1 MRKKDSEIYVC
12 SNCGNEHSK
21 WSGKCLSCGN
31 WGTLKELKISDSVS
45 RGNVE
50 KAKPIDINKVS
61 LKISGRI
68 KTNIDE
74 LDLVLGGGIVPG
86 SVLLLGGKPGIGKST
101 LAWQIV
107 CNISGKVVYVAG
119 EESVE
124 QIKIRAQ
131 RIGKIPKNIVF
142 FENPDLL
149 TWLDYLKKERPRVV
163 IIDSIQTTY
172 RSDLPN
178 SPGSIVQ
185 VKESAVE
192 IIRVAKSYN
201 IACILIGHVT
211 KDGEVAGPRTLE
223 HLVDGVF
230 YLEGEDGMSERF
242 LKSHKHRF
250 GPTDELGVFMMTGE
264 GMVSYLDFGRVTK
277 VKKLPPGV
285 ARVALL
291 EGSRVYFIEVQSL
304 VQKSNFGFP
313 KRTAVNYDLNR
324 LQMIIAILGRHTD
337 VDLGAFDVY
346 LNIAEGYKLKNP
358 VSDLAVLMSLA
369 SSFYNR
375 ELPGDHIFLGEVDLS
390 ARLHLPVTAKKI
402 VKSVQKLKLKS
413 IYQSEKGLRQIIAE
427 YFKEN

>member
-1 MRKKDSEIYVC
+1 M
-12 SNCGNEHSK
+12 
-21 WSGKCLSCGN
+21 CGN
-31 WGTLKELKISDSVS
+31 WGTLKALKVSERISH
-45 RGNVE
+45 GKIE
-50 KAKPIDINKVS
+50 KAKPIDINEVS
-61 LKISGRI
+61 SKIRSRV
-68 KTNIDE
+68 KTEIGE

-86 SVLLLGGKPGIGKST
+86 SVLLFGGKPGIGKST
-101 LAWQIV
+101 LAWQV
-107 CNISGKVVYVAG
+107 ACKVKGRVVYVAG

-131 RIGKIPKNIVF
+131 RIGKIPKNVVF
-142 FENPDLL
+142 FENQDIL
-149 TWLDYLKKERPRVV
+149 TWLDYLKKERPELV

-185 VKESAVE
+185 VKESAIE
-192 IIRVAKSYN
+192 IIRVAKVYN
-201 IACILIGHVT
+201 IACIMIGHVT

-230 YLEGEDGMSERF
+230 YLEGEGGMSERF
-242 LKSHKHRF
+242 LKSHKNRF
-250 GPTDELGVFMMTGE
+250 GPTDELGVFMMTAE
-264 GMVSYLDFGRVTK
+264 GMVSYLDFGKVSK

-291 EGSRVYFIEVQSL
+291 EGSRIYFIEVQSL

-324 LQMIIAILGRHTD
+324 LQMLIAILGRHTKI
-337 VDLGAFDVY
+337 DLGNFDVY

-358 VSDLAVLMSLA
+358 ISDLAALMSLA

-375 ELPGDHIFLGEVDLS
+375 ELSGEHIFLGEIDLS
-390 ARLHLPVTAKKI
+390 ARLHLPVAAKKI
-402 VKSVQKLKLKS
+402 IQSVHKLKLKS
-413 IYQSEKGLRQIIAE
+413 ICGLERNLCQIMKE
-427 YFKEN
+427 YFS

>member
-1 MRKKDSEIYVC
+1 MQKRASEIYVC
-12 SNCGNEHSK
+12 TSCGNEQFK
-21 WSGKCLSCGN
+21 WSGKCLMCGN
-31 WGTLKELKISDSVS
+31 WGTLKALKVSERISH
-45 RGNVE
+45 GKIE
-50 KAKPIDINKVS
+50 KAKPIDINEVS
-61 LKISGRI
+61 SKIRSRV
-68 KTNIDE
+68 KTEIGE

-86 SVLLLGGKPGIGKST
+86 SVLLFGGKPGIGKST
-101 LAWQIV
+101 LAWQV
-107 CNISGKVVYVAG
+107 ACKVKGRVVYVAG

-131 RIGKIPKNIVF
+131 RIGKIPKNVVF
-142 FENPDLL
+142 FENQDIL
-149 TWLDYLKKERPRVV
+149 TWLDYLKKERPELV

-185 VKESAVE
+185 VKESAIE
-192 IIRVAKSYN
+192 IIRVAKVYN
-201 IACILIGHVT
+201 IACIMIGHVT

-230 YLEGEDGMSERF
+230 YLEGEGGMSERF
-242 LKSHKHRF
+242 LKSHKNRF
-250 GPTDELGVFMMTGE
+250 GPTDELGVFMMTAE
-264 GMVSYLDFGRVTK
+264 GMVSYLDFGKVSK

-291 EGSRVYFIEVQSL
+291 EGSRIYFIEVQSL

-324 LQMIIAILGRHTD
+324 LQMLIAILGRHTKI
-337 VDLGAFDVY
+337 DLGNFDVY

-358 VSDLAVLMSLA
+358 ISDLAALMSLA

-375 ELPGDHIFLGEVDLS
+375 ELSGEHIFLGEIDLS
-390 ARLHLPVTAKKI
+390 ARLHLPVAAKKI
-402 VKSVQKLKLKS
+402 IQSVHKLKLKS
-413 IYQSEKGLRQIIAE
+413 ICGLERNLCQIMKE
-427 YFKEN
+427 YFS